1 MKLSKLHIEGL
12 RRLKNV
18 DVMFG
23 DATFCIGRN
32 NCGKSTVLLAIEKL
46 LSGDKQF
53 TPTDYYSER
62 DPETRETKIVG
73 TKIVLEAE
81 FRNVSAKANEWPG
94 FRGRVF
100 KYEVSGDIEETG
112 LCIFYRKTYEL
123 GKDVVV
129 ELKSQTR
136 RLKEQFS
143 RCTTAQQF
151 ADAGA
156 NTDQLKEIFADFGKK
171 IVEKEKIS
179 LQAIDDLWDLGD
191 DEEWFVNPGG
201 IPGNV
206 LSRLPRFLKIPA
218 DVSAFEIEDPKRG
231 VLGKTLGDLFE
242 DVRNASPHY
251 KEAQE
256 LLEKLGK
263 ELDPTDKDSEF
274 GKMMAELNGVL
285 SNIFPDS
292 EVHAAADL
300 SDPNKALVPSFS
312 VEMSSNVRTPVSHQ
326 GSGMVR
332 AAVFG
337 VLRFRQKWVST
348 RQAHADRSLIIGFEE
363 PEIYLHPSAAN
374 QMRDIIYEL
383 SSAQSQ
389 IVATTHSPYLIDL
402 SRKPR
407 QVLNR
412 FRGDDKESVC
422 RSFSVTDKF
431 KELQGDDKFY
441 VKMILKIDD
450 HISRSFFTKHVIIVE
465 GDTEDIVIREAL
477 TRLPEAQRLKIRS
490 DFEVVKARGKA
501 SIIGLAKYL
510 KALDVDFTVIH
521 DRDAGVDGAEKFN
534 QPILTAAG
542 GPDSVIVLEECVEDV
557 LGYAAPKTEK
567 PSVAFSKTLDWGEDW
582 KDVPEK
588 FRAVLVRAFAGYIE

>member
-1 MKLSKLHIEGL
+1 MKLYKLHIEGL

-18 DVMFG
+18 DVFFG

-53 TPTDYYSER
+53 NATDYYSER
-62 DPETRETKIVG
+62 DIDTRETKIVG
-73 TKIVLEAE
+73 TKIVLEGE
-81 FRNVSAKANEWPG
+81 FRNVPIAANEWPG
-94 FRGRVF
+94 FRGRIF
-100 KYEVSGDIEETG
+100 EYEIPLDSEESGR
-112 LCIFYRKTYEL
+112 CIFYRKTYEL

-129 ELKSQTR
+129 ELKSHTR
-136 RLKEQFS
+136 TLREQFS
-143 RCTTAQQF
+143 RCLTPQQF
-151 ADAGA
+151 VEAGA
-156 NTDQLKEIFADFGKK
+156 DMKTLRDMFSDFGKR
-171 IVEKEKIS
+171 IPEKEKIY
-179 LQAIDDLWDLGD
+179 LQAVDDLWEIGD
-191 DEEWFVNPGG
+191 QQEWFVNPGG

-218 DVSAFEIEDPKRG
+218 EVSAFEIEDTKKG

-242 DVRNASPHY
+242 DVRNASPYY
-251 KEAQE
+251 KEAQG

-263 ELDPTDKDSEF
+263 ELDPTDRTSEF

-285 SNIFPDS
+285 SNVFPDS
-292 EVHAAADL
+292 EVHASADL

-348 RQAHADRSLIIGFEE
+348 RLAHADRSLVIGFEE

-412 FRGDDKESVC
+412 FRGDERESVC
-422 RSFSVTDKF
+422 RTFSVTEKF
-431 KELQGDDKFY
+431 MELQGDDKFY

-450 HISRSFFTKHVIIVE
+450 HISRSFFTKHVVIVE
-465 GDTEDIVIREAL
+465 GDTEDIVLREAL
-477 TRLPEAQRLKIRS
+477 RRLPEVQRLKIRA
-490 DFEVVKARGKA
+490 DFEVIKARGKA

-510 KALDVDFTVIH
+510 KALDVDFTIIH
-521 DRDAGVDGAEKFN
+521 DRDAGIEGAEKFN
-534 QPILTAAG
+534 GPILEAAG
-542 GPDSVIVLEECVEDV
+542 DINSVIVLEECIEDV
-557 LGYAAPKTEK
+557 LGYESPKTEK
-567 PSVAFSKTLDWGEDW
+567 PSTAFAHTLQWADNWEG
-582 KDVPEK
+582 VPEK
-588 FRAVLVRAFAGYIE
+588 LRAVLIRAFNGYIQ